1 MIDYPTAYQQATGQP
16 APPAAT
22 NLTPLFAAIAANQ
35 KLPPRGQQSV
45 DAGFTAHTLSDPREN
60 PAVYRY
66 YQWVL
71 TNCLTAHPVREL
83 TAQLVGTAFVSA
95 NVFQTN
101 LPQPVTLNPWQVA
114 AMATIPLMAPKAV
127 ILENNG
133 VFVWLHHRHPAWP
146 LIDQAGN
153 NFNAAYCQLLP
164 QLVARGLTVTYLG
177 DLDSPGIQ
185 IADRVQSLLPQV
197 AAKDLFSLQSPQQ
210 VVEWLTLYGEG
221 RVDAR
226 RTRQVTVQTP
236 LLREELL
243 AIHTLGN
250 FVEQEQL
257 IAAYEVKIER
267 WLNE

>member
-1 MIDYPTAYQQATGQP
+1 MIDYQAAYQQATGQP
-16 APPAAT
+16 EPENAA
-22 NLTPLFAAIAANQ
+22 NLTPLFDAIATDQ
-35 KLPPRGQQSV
+35 ELPPRGQQSV
-45 DAGFTAHTLSDPREN
+45 DAGFTAHTLSDPQEN

-71 TNCLTAHPVREL
+71 ANCLITHPVREL

-114 AMATIPLMAPKAV
+114 AMATIPLMATKAV

-133 VFVWLHHRHPAWP
+133 VFVWLHHRHPTWP

-185 IADRVQSLLPQV
+185 IADRVQGLLPQV
-197 AAKDLFSLQSPQQ
+197 AADDLFALQAPQQ

-221 RVDAR
+221 HTDAR

-236 LLREELL
+236 LLREELRV
-243 AIHTLGN
+243 IHTLGN

-257 IAAYEVKIER
+257 ITAYEAKIER